1 MKIDLTYR
9 LCRKQLDAF
18 ITMRGTEGVS
28 RFGHFGTHFDI
39 QDKQFPLDYTERAGI
54 VFDVGEAFGRDI
66 TVNDIDASLI
76 EPSSFVL
83 IRTSMIERV
92 PYGSDAYFTDHPQ
105 LEQRLI
111 ERIVA
116 AGPSMIGLD
125 MAGIRRGAQHAVADR
140 FCADH
145 DTFIVENLVNLDAV
159 VAAAR
164 SNRSFLVH
172 TYPLN
177 LEGFSGLPS
186 RVVAEF

>member
-9 LCRKQLDAF
+9 LCRKQLDTF
-18 ITMRGTEGVS
+18 ITMMKTEGVS

-54 VFDVGEAFGRDI
+54 IFDVGDVFGRDI
-66 TVNDIDASLI
+66 SVDDIDTSLI
-76 EPSSFVL
+76 GPGSFVL

-105 LEQRLI
+105 LEQQLI
-111 ERIVA
+111 EQIVA
-116 AGPSMIGLD
+116 ASPSMIGLD
-125 MAGIRRGAQHAVADR
+125 MAGIRRGAQHAAADQ

-159 VAAAR
+159 VLAAR
-164 SNRSFLVH
+164 SNQSFLVH
-172 TYPLN
+172 TYPLS
-177 LEGFSGLPS
+177 LDGFSGLPS
-186 RVVAEF
+186 RVIAEF